1 MRTTTA
7 TVSLLAAL
15 LLADSGAAQSSICQA
30 ISDNPIYAD
39 NTSMGGPNLQVGFK
53 VVASTVL
60 VVSRLEIFTGEA
72 TGTNS
77 IGIWSDDAAN
87 NRPLASLGSSSW
99 SMSRIN
105 GWQGANFST
114 PIVIL
119 PGTTF
124 WLVWA
129 PINGAQSSIEV
140 GSGGT
145 TVYRGSFDGGQT
157 WNGPFQGP
165 LWKYR
170 IWCGG
175 QPGQYETYGA
185 GCAGTTRRVP
195 VLGFADVPT
204 LGQSTSLLLQ
214 SAVGATN
221 AFVSVGISD
230 QFSGGSPLPL
240 DLGVVGAPGC
250 FVLASL
256 EMTMAAAVGP
266 AGDASA
272 TLPIPA
278 LASLVGAQFFDQWLV
293 LMPGANTLSLL
304 VSNAGRGTIGD

>member
-1 MRTTTA
+1 MQHTSTMT
-7 TVSLLAAL
+7 SLLAAS
-15 LLADSGAAQSSICQA
+15 LLAASTSAQSSICQS

-53 VVASTVL
+53 AVASTVL
-60 VVSRLEIFTGEA
+60 IVTRLEVFTGEA

-140 GSGGT
+140 GSGGN

-170 IWCGG
+170 IWCAG

-185 GCAGTTRRVP
+185 GCAGATRRVP
-195 VLGFADVPT
+195 VLGFAGVPT
-204 LGQSTSLLLQ
+204 LGQSTTLLMQ

-221 AFVSVGISD
+221 AFVSVGVSD
-230 QFSGGSPLPL
+230 QFSGGSALPL
-240 DLGVVGAPGC
+240 DLGVLGAPGC

-256 EMTMAAAVGP
+256 EMAMGAAVNA
-266 AGDASA
+266 AGEASA
-272 TLPIPA
+272 TLPIPN
-278 LASLVGAQFFDQWLV
+278 LAPLIGAQFFDQWLV
-293 LMPGANTLSLL
+293 LMPGANTLSLV